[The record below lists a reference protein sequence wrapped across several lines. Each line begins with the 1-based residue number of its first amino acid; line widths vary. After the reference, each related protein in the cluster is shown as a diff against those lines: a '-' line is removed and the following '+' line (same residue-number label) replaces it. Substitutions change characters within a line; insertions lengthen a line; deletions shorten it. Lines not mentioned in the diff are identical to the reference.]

1 MTWNALG
8 IEGAWVIKPRV
19 FEDSRGS
26 FREGFRASEFAQVVG
41 HPFHLAQMNI
51 SESKAGVLRGIHFA
65 VLPESQAKYV
75 TCVKGSVIDYVI
87 DIRVGSP
94 TFGQWEAVQLDSS
107 VPMSVYLS
115 EGLGHAF
122 MALED
127 DSTVAY
133 LCSTPFTPSREFG
146 ISPFDPELA
155 VQWPTV
161 NAQGLALEPVLS
173 EKDADAPTLAQAA
186 QMGLLPNYQEVVDFR
201 TSLR

>member
-8 IEGAWVIKPRV
+8 IEGAWAIKPQV
-19 FEDSRGS
+19 HADLRGS
-26 FREGFRASEFAQVVG
+26 FREGFRASEFAQAVG

-65 VLPESQAKYV
+65 ILPLSQAKYV
-75 TCVKGSVIDYVI
+75 TCVKGSVVDYVI

-94 TFGQWEAVQLDSS
+94 TFGQWEAVELDSAD
-107 VPMSVYLS
+107 PASVYLS

-122 MALED
+122 MSLED

-133 LCSTPFTPSREFG
+133 LCSEPYTPSREFG

-155 VQWPTV
+155 VQWPST
-161 NAQGLALEPVLS
+161 NAKGVPLEPLLS
-173 EKDADAPTLAQAA
+173 EKDAEAPTLAQAA
-186 QMGLLPNYQEVVDFR
+186 EMGLLPDYQELLDFR
-201 TSLR
+201 ASLR